1 MGRYSGILLCSDLDG
16 TLLNS
21 GGQVSKE
28 NAQAVRRFRA
38 EGGVFCL
45 ATGRLPRYLLQY
57 GDKLDFDGP
66 MICSNGSC
74 IYDFATD
81 KLLYARPI
89 SGDLVP
95 LIQYILEHGAP
106 HIERLVIFA
115 GLESVAFEN
124 LPMQRERILAQAKH
138 PVHKIVM
145 RMDREDN
152 TLALK
157 AALMERFGESF
168 NFSRSWDT
176 GLEILDPLATKGH
189 TVRHLRGMLGGIS
202 KVVCVGDYENDITML
217 KMADIG
223 CAVANAVESVKAV
236 ADRVICSN
244 DEHAIRY
251 LVDRLPAL

>member
-21 GGQVSKE
+21 DRQISEE
-28 NAQAVRRFRA
+28 NAQAVRQFRA
-38 EGGVFCL
+38 QGGVFCL
-45 ATGRLPRYLLQY
+45 STGRLPRYLLQY
-57 GDKLDFDGP
+57 GDKLDFDAP

-74 IYDFATD
+74 IYDFALD
-81 KLLYARPI
+81 KLVYACPI
-89 SGDLVP
+89 SGDLAP

-124 LPMQRERILAQAKH
+124 LPAQQEQIFAQAKH
-138 PVHKIVM
+138 PVYKIVM

-157 AALMERFGESF
+157 AALIERFGDSF

-189 TVRHLRGMLGGIS
+189 TVQRLRDMLGSIS

-223 CAVANAVESVKAV
+223 CAVANAVEPVKAV
-236 ADRVICSN
+236 ADRIICSN